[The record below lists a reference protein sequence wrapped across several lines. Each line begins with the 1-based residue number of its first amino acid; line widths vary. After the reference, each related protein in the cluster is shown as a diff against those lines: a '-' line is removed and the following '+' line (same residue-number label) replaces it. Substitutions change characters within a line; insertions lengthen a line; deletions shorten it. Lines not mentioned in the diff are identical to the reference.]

1 MSVRKRSWKVAAV
14 AALVCTGVVAAA
26 VVGIKYHYI
35 EQDEKGR
42 HLVQSEDGKNMIS
55 FAESHADSPEQAV
68 AYAEEIALLKQQGNR
83 ELVGVVETEV
93 NGQHDSRTLSYE
105 YNLSDG
111 RTLKVGERDPD
122 DNGPRTLV
130 GERRKELRQLW
141 HEQLRQQ
148 EEKGQELT
156 TTEEKQVKGRVFSF
170 TKWRLVLSDGT
181 EVVFSIG
188 RPK

>member
-1 MSVRKRSWKVAAV
+1 MHNSNSDFEIFPFFSVPEKLKMS
-14 AALVCTGVVAAA
+14 
-26 VVGIKYHYI
+26 
-35 EQDEKGR
+35 Q
-42 HLVQSEDGKNMIS
+42 
-55 FAESHADSPEQAV
+55 
-68 AYAEEIALLKQQGNR
+68 
-83 ELVGVVETEV
+83 
-93 NGQHDSRTLSYE
+93 
-105 YNLSDG
+105 
-111 RTLKVGERDPD
+111 RDPD

-130 GERRKELRQLW
+130 CERRKELRQLW